1 MDQINIISIEFV
13 GFVLVTLALY
23 YALPRL
29 ASKWTALE
37 KVIRFLSPSG
47 LQNILLL
54 VASYFFYYTW
64 SSFFIY
70 NLALITFINFFFGL
84 WLQKDQNHKK
94 AILRSGILLN
104 LIILAWYMLGGPFVR
119 DLDTIPFD
127 IKKQIFSLIV
137 LPVGISYYT
146 LNGISYLVDISLRI
160 AKPATNF
167 VDFALYLAYFPKLI
181 SGPLERARKFLPL
194 LAEKRTVDNAQ
205 IASSLTLIL
214 VGLSR
219 AAILSGV
226 FSLLLPGKPLETPAK
241 SDALSLIWAIITVM
255 FFIYNSF
262 AGYTDIARGVSGL
275 FGIPLTRNFM
285 YPFFA
290 KDFSDFWQ
298 RWHIS
303 LSQWLR
309 DYIYMPV
316 SRAFLRRNPSRTNIP
331 NLIIPPLATMLASG
345 LWHGATPNLILWGF
359 LMGLFIVIENVRA
372 LYRPAVP
379 QQSAPLW
386 RRILG
391 AASLLVLM
399 MIAVA
404 PFKLE
409 IADTLLFYRQLILG
423 WGPATI
429 NLLPGIVIPISL
441 LIDWLQS
448 RSNDEVVFLK
458 WPAWAQVI
466 LIVSITMGTIIIQQ
480 LQSAPAPFV
489 YP

>member
-1 MDQINIISIEFV
+1 M
-13 GFVLVTLALY
+13 
-23 YALPRL
+23 
-29 ASKWTALE
+29 
-37 KVIRFLSPSG
+37 
-47 LQNILLL
+47 
-54 VASYFFYYTW
+54 
-64 SSFFIY
+64 
-70 NLALITFINFFFGL
+70 
-84 WLQKDQNHKK
+84 
-94 AILRSGILLN
+94 
-104 LIILAWYMLGGPFVR
+104 
-119 DLDTIPFD
+119 
-127 IKKQIFSLIV
+127 
-137 LPVGISYYT
+137 
-146 LNGISYLVDISLRI
+146 DISLRI

-241 SDALSLIWAIITVM
+241 SDSLSLIWAIITVM

-290 KDFSDFWQ
+290 KDVSDFWQ

-391 AASLLVLM
+391 AASLLALM